1 MSKKNGKEEMTVKT
15 KHNAGFSLIETLI
28 AIALLSAL
36 VIPTCS
42 GMIMSFRINQRT
54 DELMKA
60 QLAVSSAVETL
71 MAEGIKEASDDYGTV
86 KGPDKDENGNDIT
99 VVKSDRFPDVVVKT
113 TAAEDGGKYY
123 TVVVTSNDGL
133 VEVTTTIRKGG

>member
-71 MAEGIKEASDDYGTV
+71 MAEGIKEVSDDYGTV
-86 KGPDKDENGNDIT
+86 KEPGKDENGNDIT

-113 TAAEDGGKYY
+113 TAKDGDKYY